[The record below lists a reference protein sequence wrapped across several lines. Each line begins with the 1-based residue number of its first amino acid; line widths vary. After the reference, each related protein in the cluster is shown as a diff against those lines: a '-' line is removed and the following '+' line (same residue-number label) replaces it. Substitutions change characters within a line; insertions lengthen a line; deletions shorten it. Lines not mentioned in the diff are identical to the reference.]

1 MSITRSISSDETS
14 RETAYKTIYDYIY
27 AIPPYLDK
35 SLRHTLMA
43 VLMLHDIYTY
53 G

>member
-1 MSITRSISSDETS
+1 M
-14 RETAYKTIYDYIY
+14 TIYNV
-27 AIPPYLDK
+27 IPPYRDK

-43 VLMLHDIYTY
+43 VLMQHDIYTY